1 MYDFMFYCNASK
13 RTGYGHLSRCLNIA
27 REISD
32 FLNKGTVHFIGEFD
46 SFSKVRINNLGF
58 GLLSDIPQL
67 KQTSVF
73 IFDDYTIDKS
83 IFIDVKEMGH
93 KVCIIDD
100 FDQYN
105 FDFADLIINFRFNA
119 HKFCMQTPAHRLG
132 LGFFSFSEELT
143 QLRTRKMMQPRKE
156 KLDTVLIFIGGDDRF
171 GVANKVIEAIDQL
184 LIGKRIFLLSKQS
197 NHINMKHNTIEIVN
211 FVENMSNLY
220 ECVDLVINGGGLTKY
235 ESGYCLLPNCAIS
248 QTSEQH
254 LDTIELAHANLTFD
268 LGLADGIEVNEL
280 VYKMKLFIDEKIE
293 MQYEAM
299 KIAYTLNS
307 TNCLA
312 KEIIKV
318 SK

>member
-1 MYDFMFYCNASK
+1 MSDFFFYCNASK
-13 RTGYGHLSRCLNIA
+13 NTGYGHLSRCLNIA
-27 REISD
+27 REISK
-32 FLNKGTVHFIGEFD
+32 FPSKSTVCFIGEFD
-46 SFSKVRINNLGF
+46 RFSKVRINNLGF
-58 GLLSDIPQL
+58 GILSDIPQL
-67 KQTSVF
+67 KKTSVF
-73 IFDDYTIDKS
+73 IFDDYIIDKD
-83 IFIDVKEMGH
+83 IFINVKEMGH

-143 QLRTRKMMQPRKE
+143 QLRTKKMMQLQRS
-156 KLDTVLIFIGGDDRF
+156 KLDTFLIFIGGDDRF
-171 GVANKVIEAIDQL
+171 DVASKVVKAIDKL
-184 LIGKRIFLLSKQS
+184 FKGKKIVLLSKQS
-197 NHINMKHNTIEIVN
+197 NHINMNNNTIEIVN

-220 ECVDLVINGGGLTKY
+220 EQVDLVINGGGLTKY
-235 ESGYCLLPNCAIS
+235 ESGYCLLPNCAVS

-254 LDTIELAHANLTFD
+254 LDTIELASANLTFD
-268 LGLADGIEVNEL
+268 LGLANGVEIAEL
-280 VYKMKLFIDEKIE
+280 VYKIKLFIDEKVDL
-293 MQYEAM
+293 QYEAM
-299 KIAYTLNS
+299 KAAYILNS